1 MSSAATTDEAATRP
15 VRRLRWLRYGGA
27 AVIILGAAAF
37 CARAWLTID
46 FDDQKIFLTTAP
58 TLAGATIALVAW
70 LLLTAPW
77 RWVTKGLVALA
88 IGLFA
93 LLGVATVRV
102 EGTTGNVVPR
112 FAWRWTPKH
121 DFQIAADLP
130 DLTGEQA
137 DLKKTTPNDYPQF
150 LGPDRSGAVAG
161 PALARDWE
169 KTPPRELWRREIGSG
184 WGQFAIVGDYA
195 VTQEQRGENELVV
208 CYELLTGKPVW
219 SHADETR
226 FDEIVSGAG
235 PRSTPTIDNG
245 LVYTVGATGRM
256 NCLDG
261 ATGASLWSHDV
272 LKENDA
278 LDPDGKM
285 RLNWGL
291 SISPL
296 VVDNLVVVNPG
307 GRGGHALVA
316 YDKVTGKVVWNVG
329 SDETCYSSPHLCTL
343 DGQRQIVVFYKNY
356 VIGHDVKDG
365 HELWR
370 YEWPSINSRCSQPL
384 IVGDA
389 VLVSAG
395 YGDGSVMV
403 GPIKSNDAKG
413 ENVKSDDAKG
423 EDAAGGDATGERIGN
438 RWDEK
443 NKRNLKSKFANMVLL
458 DGNVYGLDDG
468 VLTCVDA
475 ETGARRWKSGRYG
488 HGQLLLVN
496 DLLIVQAENG
506 NLILVE
512 PNPKKLIE
520 RGRIEALHDN
530 EWSAEVTWNNPA
542 ISGRYLLVRN
552 AKQAICYELPVE

>member
-1 MSSAATTDEAATRP
+1 MSNEVTPKPLGSNSGN
-15 VRRLRWLRYGGA
+15 RLRWLRYGGV
-27 AVIILGAAAF
+27 AVIVLGAAAI

-58 TLAGATIALVAW
+58 TLAGASILLVAW

-77 RWVTKGLVALA
+77 RWRTKGLVTAA
-88 IGLFA
+88 IGA
-93 LLGVATVRV
+93 LVLVGMAAVRV

-121 DFQIAADLP
+121 DFQLAADLP
-130 DLTGEQA
+130 DLTGQQA
-137 DLKKTTPNDYPQF
+137 DLRKTTPNDYAQF
-150 LGPDRSGAVAG
+150 LGPDRRGAVAG
-161 PALARDWE
+161 PALARDWD

-195 VTQEQRGENELVV
+195 VTQEQRGDKELVV

-261 ATGASLWSHDV
+261 ATGAVLWSHDI

-278 LDPDGKM
+278 LNADGTM

-291 SISPL
+291 SVSPL
-296 VVDNLVVVNPG
+296 VVDDLVVVNPG
-307 GRGGHALVA
+307 GKDGKSLVA
-316 YDKVTGKVVWNVG
+316 YNKDTGKQVWSTG
-329 SDETCYSSPHLCTL
+329 DDRTCYSSPHLCTL
-343 DGQRQIVVFYKNY
+343 AGQRQIVVFYQDC
-356 VIGHDVKDG
+356 VVGHEVDDG

-370 YEWPSINSRCSQPL
+370 YKWPSINSRCSQPL
-384 IVGDA
+384 IVGDE

-403 GPIKSNDAKG
+403 GPGKNEG
-413 ENVKSDDAKG
+413 
-423 EDAAGGDATGERIGN
+423 AAEQIST
-438 RWDEK
+438 RWKDK

-475 ETGARRWKSGRYG
+475 ATGARRWKSGRYG

-520 RGRIEALHDN
+520 HGRIQALLDN

-542 ISGRYLLVRN
+542 ISGKYLLVRN